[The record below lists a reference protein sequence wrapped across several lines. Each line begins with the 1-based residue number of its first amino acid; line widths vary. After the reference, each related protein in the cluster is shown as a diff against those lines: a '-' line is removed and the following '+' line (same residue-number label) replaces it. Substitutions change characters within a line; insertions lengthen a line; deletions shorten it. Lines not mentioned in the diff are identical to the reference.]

1 MLPLEIIAGSLTT
14 TYWNSHL
21 SKSIFVALFLVFIF
35 GINLLGV
42 RGYGE
47 AEFIFS
53 TVKVIAILGFM

>member
-1 MLPLEIIAGSLTT
+1 MFLVIIA
-14 TYWNSHL
+14 
-21 SKSIFVALFLVFIF
+21 

>member
-1 MLPLEIIAGSLTT
+1 MLPLEIIAGAFTT
-14 TYWNSHL
+14 MYWNPEP
-21 SKSIFVALFLVFIF
+21 SKSIFVAMFLVIIA